1 MPVIID
7 QFEVIPA
14 GDRPSSTSAA
24 STSGA
29 ESAVSDAELAATVAA
44 VLRDAAERAERVRAS

>member
-14 GDRPSSTSAA
+14 GERPSPTPAA

-29 ESAVSDAELAATVAA
+29 ESSVSETELAAIVTA

>member
-14 GDRPSSTSAA
+14 GERPSATPAA
-24 STSGA
+24 STAGA
-29 ESAVSDAELAATVAA
+29 ESSVSEAELAATLAA